1 MQARYSKELERLPEV
16 YSAAYAADITKLTR
30 SVVGWLERP
39 MVMVGSGGSYST
51 AMFAAWLHER
61 MANRLSRAA
70 SPIEVVDSKLVD
82 HGLVCFSAS
91 GRNRDI
97 GAAFKTAATS
107 EVSPLSGLVMA
118 DDTPLHA
125 LQRKY
130 DYSDVVSVTNPLFK
144 DGFLAVASMIAS
156 SVLLLRAYKSACGSD
171 LEVPDSLNKLLSE
184 TLQTDDLGSIADAA
198 EKLTSG
204 PYTSVLFSNALKP
217 TAVDLESRFVEASL
231 GALHSADLRNFGHGR
246 HYWFA
251 NRSEETG
258 VLALIHGE
266 DRKLADRTLE
276 LLPTDQLLRLDIEG
290 PAELAAIAGLIAGL
304 YVSAGAGRSA
314 NIDPGKPG
322 VPEFGRK
329 LYRLG
334 PGASKHSP
342 NTLNMRAA
350 IRRKTNVIPATG
362 SSASSK
368 WNSAYERALAKV
380 SDAAIKALVFDYDGT
395 LCDEQHRF
403 KAMPASAAAALER
416 LVRDG
421 ANVAIATG
429 RGPSA
434 GQAIRGRIDR
444 SLWPSIQIGYY
455 NGAVIR
461 PLEDETDPLVEE
473 VSEENDLIVRFRQV
487 AVFADAL
494 IRGNNTQVTIELSD
508 SLKSHEA
515 CSIAARVL
523 DGLGKDGARI
533 VASSHSIDLLLA
545 GQSKLNVVDAVSTQ
559 TGCDHDEVLRIG
571 DKGRWPGNDADL
583 LNHPLGL
590 TVDEA
595 SPDPEHCWG
604 LAPAGVK
611 GLQATL
617 HYLSCL
623 DWSGSS
629 GRLVLKGQRGR
640 GGA

>member
-1 MQARYSKELERLPEV
+1 MQAHYSRELERLPEV
-16 YSAAYAADITKLTR
+16 YAAALAADVTTLTK
-30 SVVGWLERP
+30 SVESWLDRP

-51 AMFAAWLHER
+51 ATFAAWLHER
-61 MANRLSRAA
+61 MAKRLSRAA
-70 SPIEVVDSKLVD
+70 SPIEVVDSNLVD
-82 HGLVCFSAS
+82 YGLVCFSAS

-107 EVSPLSGLVMA
+107 EVSPLSALVMA
-118 DDTPLHA
+118 DETPLHA

-130 DYSDVVSVTNPLFK
+130 SYSEVVSVTDALFK
-144 DGFLAVASMIAS
+144 DGFLAVASLIAS
-156 SVLLLRAYKSACGSD
+156 SVLLLRAYQSACASD
-171 LEVPDSLNKLLSE
+171 LKVPGSLDGLLRL
-184 TLQTDDLGSIADAA
+184 TLQTDELWSIANQA
-198 EKLTSG
+198 EELTG
-204 PYTSVLFSNALKP
+204 RRYTSVLFSSALKP

-251 NRSEETG
+251 GRSEETG
-258 VLALIHGE
+258 VLALISGD
-266 DRKLADRTLE
+266 DRKLADRTLG
-276 LLPTDQLLRLDIEG
+276 LLPTNQLLRLDFDG
-290 PAELAAIAGLIAGL
+290 PTELIAISGLIVGL

-334 PGASKHSP
+334 PGVSKHSP
-342 NTLNMRAA
+342 NALNMRAS
-350 IRRKTNVIPATG
+350 IRRKALVLPETG
-362 SSASSK
+362 SAKLSEWEKAH
-368 WNSAYERALAKV
+368 ERALAKV
-380 SDAAIKALVFDYDGT
+380 SGASIKAVVFDYDGT
-395 LCDEQHRF
+395 LCDERHRF
-403 KAMPASAAAALER
+403 KAMPTSTASALEC

-434 GQAIRGRIDR
+434 GQAIRECID
-444 SLWPSIQIGYY
+444 SCLWPRIQIGYY

-461 PLEDETDPLVEE
+461 PLDDQTDPLVEE
-473 VSEENDLIVRFRQV
+473 VGEDNDLILELRQE
-487 AVFADAL
+487 AAFTNAQ
-494 IRGNNTQVTIELSD
+494 IRGNDAQITIALTET
-508 SLKSHEA
+508 LKYHEA
-515 CSIAARVL
+515 SIIAARVL
-523 DGLGKDGARI
+523 DGLGQTGARF

-545 GQSKLNVVDAVSTQ
+545 GQSKLRVVDAVASRAH
-559 TGCDHDEVLRIG
+559 CDPDEVLRIG

-595 SPDPEHCWG
+595 STDPECCWG
-604 LAPAGVK
+604 FAPAGVK

-623 DWSGSS
+623 DWSESS
-629 GRLVLKGQRGR
+629 GRLALKGKAGR
-640 GGA
+640 GSA

>member
-1 MQARYSKELERLPEV
+1 MQARYNKELERLPEV
-16 YSAAYAADITKLTR
+16 YAAALGADLTKLTW
-30 SVVGWLERP
+30 SVESWLERP

-51 AMFAAWLHER
+51 ATFAAWLHEL
-61 MANRLSRAA
+61 MAKRLSRAA
-70 SPIEVVDSKLVD
+70 SPIEVVDSNLVD

-97 GAAFKTAATS
+97 SAAFKTAATS
-107 EVSPLSGLVMA
+107 EVSPLSALVMA

-156 SVLLLRAYKSACGSD
+156 SVLLLRAYHSVCGSD
-171 LEVPDSLNKLLSE
+171 LEVPDSLGRLLGQ
-184 TLQTDDLGSIADAA
+184 TLQIDDLGSIADAA
-198 EKLTSG
+198 EKLTG
-204 PYTSVLFSNALKP
+204 GHYTSVLFSNALKP
-217 TAVDLESRFVEASL
+217 AAVDLESRFVEASL

-251 NRSEETG
+251 NRSEDTG
-258 VLALIHGE
+258 VLALINGE
-266 DRKLADRTLE
+266 DRKLADRTLG
-276 LLPTDQLLRLDIEG
+276 LLPTDQLLRLDFDG
-290 PAELAAIAGLIAGL
+290 PAELVAIAGLIVGL

-322 VPEFGRK
+322 VPKFGRK

-342 NTLNMRAA
+342 KTLNMRAA
-350 IRRKTNVIPATG
+350 IRRKTLVIPETDAGVT
-362 SSASSK
+362 SK
-368 WNSAYERALAKV
+368 WNSVYERVLAKV
-380 SDAAIKALVFDYDGT
+380 SDESIKALVFDYDGT

-403 KAMPASAAAALER
+403 KAMPASTAAALER
-416 LVRDG
+416 LVGDG
-421 ANVAIATG
+421 ASVAIATG

-434 GQAIRGRIDR
+434 GQAIRGSIDR
-444 SLWPSIQIGYY
+444 SFWPIIQIGYY

-461 PLEDETDPLVEE
+461 PLEDETDPIVEE
-473 VSEENDLIVRFRQV
+473 ISEDNDLIVWFRQK
-487 AVFADAL
+487 AVFADAQ
-494 IRGNNTQVTIELSD
+494 IRGNDTQITIAISNAM
-508 SLKSHEA
+508 KSYRA
-515 CSIAARVL
+515 YSIAACVL
-523 DGLGKDGARI
+523 DGLGQNGARI

-545 GQSKLNVVDAVSTQ
+545 GQSKLNVVDAVANQ
-559 TGCDHDEVLRIG
+559 TGCDPDEVLRIG

-617 HYLSCL
+617 HYLSRL

-629 GRLVLKGQRGR
+629 GRLALRGQRRR
-640 GGA
+640 GGT

>member
-16 YSAAYAADITKLTR
+16 YAAAYAADVTR
-30 SVVGWLERP
+30 VTRTVNGWLERP
-39 MVMVGSGGSYST
+39 MLMVGSGGSYST
-51 AMFAAWLHER
+51 ATFAAWLHER
-61 MANRLSRAA
+61 MAKRLSRAA
-70 SPIEVVDSKLVD
+70 SPMEVIDSKLVD

-107 EVSPLSGLVMA
+107 EVSPLSALVMA

-171 LEVPDSLNKLLSE
+171 LEVPDSLDKLLNE
-184 TLQTDDLGSIADAA
+184 TLQSNDLESIADAA
-198 EKLTSG
+198 EKLTCG

-246 HYWFA
+246 HFWFA
-251 NRSEETG
+251 NRSEQTG
-258 VLALIHGE
+258 VFALIHGD
-266 DRKLADRTLE
+266 DRKLADRTLA
-276 LLPTDQLLRLDIEG
+276 LLPTDHLVRIDLEG
-290 PAELAAIAGLIAGL
+290 PAELAAIAGLVVGL

-334 PGASKHSP
+334 PGATKYNS
-342 NTLNMRAA
+342 NTLNMQAA
-350 IRRKTNVIPATG
+350 IRRKTNMMPTSG
-362 SSASSK
+362 SDASSR
-368 WNSAYERALAKV
+368 WISAYERAIAKV
-380 SDAAIKALVFDYDGT
+380 SETEIKALVIDYDGT

-403 KAMPASAAAALER
+403 KAMPTSTAVALER
-416 LVRDG
+416 LIKDG

-434 GQAIRGRIDR
+434 GKAIRESIDR
-444 SLWPSIQIGYY
+444 SLWGGIQIGYY
-455 NGAVIR
+455 NGAVIL
-461 PLEDETDPLVEE
+461 PLEDETDPLFEE
-473 VSEENDLIVRFRQV
+473 VSEESDLIALLRQE
-487 AVFADAL
+487 AVFADAQ
-494 IRGNNTQVTIELSD
+494 IRGNIAQLTIELSD
-508 SLKSHEA
+508 SLKSDEA
-515 CSIAARVL
+515 CSIAGRVL
-523 DGLGKDGARI
+523 DGFGKDGARI

-545 GQSKLNVVDAVSTQ
+545 GQSKLNVVDAITTQ
-559 TGCDHDEVLRIG
+559 TDCDHDDVLRIG

-595 SPDPEHCWG
+595 SSDPKCCWS
-604 LAPAGVK
+604 LAPAGAK
-611 GLQATL
+611 GVQATL

-623 DWSGSS
+623 HWSGGS
-629 GRLVLKGQRGR
+629 GKLLLKATRGR
-640 GGA
+640 GCA

>member
-1 MQARYSKELERLPEV
+1 VQARYSKELERLPEV
-16 YSAAYAADITKLTR
+16 YAAAFAADITKLTR
-30 SVVGWLERP
+30 SVESWLEMP

-51 AMFAAWLHER
+51 AAFAAWLHER
-61 MANRLSRAA
+61 MAKRLSRAA
-70 SPIEVVDSKLVD
+70 SPIEVVDSNLIG

-107 EVSPLSGLVMA
+107 EVSPLSALVMA
-118 DDTPLHA
+118 NDTPLHA

-130 DYSDVVSVTNPLFK
+130 DYSNVVSVTNPLFK

-156 SVLLLRAYKSACGSD
+156 SVLLLRAYRSACGSD
-171 LEVPDSLNKLLSE
+171 LEVPGSLGGLLGQ
-184 TLQTDDLGSIADAA
+184 TLQGDDLGQIVDEA
-198 EKLTSG
+198 EKLTG
-204 PYTSVLFSNALKP
+204 GHYTSVLYSNALKP

-251 NRSEETG
+251 NRSEDTG
-258 VLALIHGE
+258 VLALIAGD
-266 DRKLADRTLE
+266 DRKLADRTLA
-276 LLPTDQLLRLDIEG
+276 LLPTDQVLRLDFDG
-290 PAELAAIAGLIAGL
+290 PVELAAIAGLIVGL

-334 PGASKHSP
+334 PGSSKHSP
-342 NTLNMRAA
+342 KTLNMRAA
-350 IRRKTNVIPATG
+350 IRRKTQVLPVSG
-362 SSASSK
+362 GRASSK
-368 WNSAYERALAKV
+368 WINAYERALAKV
-380 SDAAIKALVFDYDGT
+380 SDAAIKAVVFDYDGT
-395 LCDEQHRF
+395 LCDERHRF
-403 KAMPASAAAALER
+403 KAMPTSAAAALER

-421 ANVAIATG
+421 ASVAIATG

-434 GQAIRGRIDR
+434 GKAIRGSIDR
-444 SLWPSIQIGYY
+444 SLWPNILIGYY

-473 VSEENDLIVRFRQV
+473 ISDGNDLIVRLRLET
-487 AVFADAL
+487 VFADAR
-494 IRGNNTQVTIELSD
+494 IRGSGVQITIAISNAIKFHQA
-508 SLKSHEA
+508 SSV
-515 CSIAARVL
+515 AARVL
-523 DGLGKDGARI
+523 DGLVQNGVRI

-545 GQSKLNVVDAVSTQ
+545 GQSKLDVVDAVANQ
-559 TGCDHDEVLRIG
+559 TGCDPDEVLRVG
-571 DKGRWPGNDADL
+571 DRGRWPGNDADL

-595 SPDPEHCWG
+595 SPDLEHCWG

-617 HYLSCL
+617 HYLSRL

-629 GRLVLKGQRGR
+629 GRLALKGLRGR
-640 GGA
+640 GSA